1 MKLHV
6 FSWALIVSL
15 LVSRPS
21 CAGVVS
27 LVPAKDTTI
36 IQGTSPT
43 GQLANGRGD
52 LFSGRTNQDGQAAP
66 TISIRRSLINFNI
79 AAAIPSW
86 ATVTG
91 VQLRMRDVMGLNG
104 DNLTTLHRVQ
114 QNWSEGNSFQSGGM
128 GSAATLDDATWLY
141 TFFKP
146 ATPTL
151 SPAWTNPGGD
161 YDAAAS
167 GSAIV
172 SDDLGG
178 GQFFTWLGTGMISDV
193 QNWLDHPATNFG
205 WLIHGDESRGQTAK
219 RLDGRT
225 TVIPVDVTVPNPNAP
240 VLTVTFVPEPGTA
253 ALVAFVVGSVLAT
266 WRSRILN

>member
-1 MKLHV
+1 MKLRMLGL
-6 FSWALIVSL
+6 ALTVSL
-15 LVSRPS
+15 LVGGTSS
-21 CAGVVS
+21 AGVVS

-36 IQGTSPT
+36 IQGTNPT

-52 LFSGRTNQDGQAAP
+52 LFSGRTNQDGQNPA
-66 TISIRRSLINFNI
+66 TISIRRSLIYFDI
-79 AAAIPSW
+79 ATAIPNW

-114 QNWSEGNSFQSGGM
+114 QNWGEGNSFQSGGM
-128 GSAATLDDATWLY
+128 GSAATLNDATWLY

-146 ATPTL
+146 DTPTS

-161 YDAAAS
+161 YDAVVS
-167 GSAIV
+167 GSVVV

-178 GQFFTWLGTGMISDV
+178 GQFFTWLGAGMITDV
-193 QNWLDHPATNFG
+193 QNWLNNPAANFG
-205 WLIHGDESRGQTAK
+205 WLIHGDESKGQTAK

-225 TVIPVDVTVPNPNAP
+225 TVNGMNVTLPNPNAP
-240 VLTVTFVPEPGTA
+240 VLTVTFVPEPETA
-253 ALVAFVVGSVLAT
+253 ALVTLMVGSVLAT